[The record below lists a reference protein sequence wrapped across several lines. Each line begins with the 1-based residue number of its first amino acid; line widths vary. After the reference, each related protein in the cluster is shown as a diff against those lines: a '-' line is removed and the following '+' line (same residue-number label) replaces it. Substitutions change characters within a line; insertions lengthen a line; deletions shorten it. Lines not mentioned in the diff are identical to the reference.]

1 MQPIDAWPANS
12 MLTVIKCDK
21 FKHCQQELTISTI
34 ARCILCFRSLI
45 SHRIC
50 SDKLKGDTVASSQ
63 FAAVDVS
70 VRLAS
75 RAHVYLYF
83 KCIRR
88 QQHLQTAKKKKETP
102 AQVAV
107 FPTPSNKG
115 NKRKQQH
122 VCMYI

>member
-1 MQPIDAWPANS
+1 MQPIDAWPAYS

-21 FKHCQQELTISTI
+21 FKHCQLELTI
-34 ARCILCFRSLI
+34 ARYILCFRSMI

-50 SDKLKGDTVASSQ
+50 SDKLEGDTVASSQ

-88 QQHLQTAKKKKETP
+88 QQHQQTAKKKKNTP